1 MEYLMKQKLNLMEN
15 KTTEISK
22 NKSFI
27 FACISTLCFTESLK
41 MNHFSC
47 TEKSDGI
54 CNLRDVAYHTE
65 NIVIGGTGFLLWGD
79 LVSTTYTK
87 I

>member
-1 MEYLMKQKLNLMEN
+1 MEN

-27 FACISTLCFTESLK
+27 FACIGTLCFTESLEV
-41 MNHFSC
+41 NNFSC
-47 TEKSDGI
+47 PQEADWVG
-54 CNLRDVAYHTE
+54 NLWNVADNTE